1 MSEKPSDLSILEH
14 LEELRQ
20 RLIRVLIA
28 VGALSVVGYFFSDP
42 LVNFL
47 AKPAKAYVNYFYFF
61 EPGTAFVV
69 RLKIAFFSGVFLSFP
84 YILYQAWMFVSPGLY
99 KAERQIVFPAVIISS
114 ALFLVG
120 AAFAYH
126 LIIPAGIKF
135 LMSFETAMLRPL
147 ININD
152 YLGFATALL
161 IGVGI
166 VFDFPVFLVG
176 LVKLHVVKTETLKR
190 TRKAVIVAAFVL
202 GAMLT
207 PSDIIVTQF
216 LLSIPIVLLYEIS
229 IILAGLVERFSHRKK

>member
-1 MSEKPSDLSILEH
+1 MSEKPSELSIIEH

-20 RLIRVLIA
+20 RLIRVLIS
-28 VGALSVVGYFFSDP
+28 VGVLSVVGYFFSDP

-47 AKPAKAYVNYFYFF
+47 AKPAKSYVNYFYFF
-61 EPGTAFVV
+61 EPGTAFMV

-84 YILYQAWMFVSPGLY
+84 YILYQTWMFVSPGLY
-99 KAERQIVFPAVIISS
+99 KAERQIMFPAVIISS

-120 AAFAYH
+120 AAFAYY

-161 IGVGI
+161 LGVGI

-176 LVKLHVVKTETLKR
+176 LVKLHVVKTETLR
-190 TRKAVIVAAFVL
+190 RSRKVVIVTAFIL

-207 PSDIIVTQF
+207 PSDIIVAQF